1 MSPPPRSS
9 HSPPTSCVRQQPP
22 FCATHQRAHLSRITL
37 CSVPVEPP
45 FHVTLRVATQSAY
58 ASGQADPVPP
68 VGPCPPIPPVLTV
81 ASAVRTAVPSALALF
96 PPPHAPPVP
105 AQSQLVGGGIRAS
118 SVSLSHTADG
128 ESSASA
134 PRTNAEEFLT
144 VHVACSISPLF
155 CAASSFCPP
164 SILLSPQPLAVLRGF
179 GLCRPGR
186 AVLAL
191 GLESYLVDNL
201 DFYPITKALWSAL

>member
-1 MSPPPRSS
+1 MSPHSARLNCCLCRTHRRS
-9 HSPPTSCVRQQPP
+9 
-22 FCATHQRAHLSRITL
+22 
-37 CSVPVEPP
+37 
-45 FHVTLRVATQSAY
+45 
-58 ASGQADPVPP
+58 
-68 VGPCPPIPPVLTV
+68 VGPRALPSSPVLDGPV
-81 ASAVRTAVPSALALF
+81 ACSQSAVRSVPSS
-96 PPPHAPPVP
+96 APPVP